1 MNYKPI
7 GSSEA
12 YSINVM
18 HALEY
23 FDYQSDGYSV
33 ESILDILSS
42 LNNGRPVYMQGVDD
56 CNTDTYSDDV
66 GHAWVIDGYVEY
78 VTTID
83 SYENGQLIGSF
94 PYDDY
99 HVMHINWGW
108 DGVCNGYFYFGEY
121 DTSGADSYDGVHYGA
136 YDFDSENKMYTNI
149 RK

>member
-1 MNYKPI
+1 MKSGEIREIGAQVNMNYKPLR
-7 GSSEA
+7 SSEA

-99 HVMHINWGW
+99 HVMHR
-108 DGVCNGYFYFGEY
+108 V
-121 DTSGADSYDGVHYGA
+121 
-136 YDFDSENKMYTNI
+136 
-149 RK
+149 

>member
-1 MNYKPI
+1 MISACESISKIDVAFDESCFHKNNIRSYD
-7 GSSEA
+7 EA

-56 CNTDTYSDDV
+56 YNTDTYSDDV

-99 HVMHINWGW
+99 HVMHR
-108 DGVCNGYFYFGEY
+108 V
-121 DTSGADSYDGVHYGA
+121 
-136 YDFDSENKMYTNI
+136 
-149 RK
+149 